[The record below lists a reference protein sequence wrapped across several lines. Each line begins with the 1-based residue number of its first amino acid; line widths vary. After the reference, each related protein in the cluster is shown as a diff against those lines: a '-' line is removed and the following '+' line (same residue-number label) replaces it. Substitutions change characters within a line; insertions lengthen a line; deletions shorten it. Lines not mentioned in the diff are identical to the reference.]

1 LIAIRPEVNALSPPP
16 PPRDWPE
23 GEYCTKAGS
32 CILLSG
38 VTVWFAIT
46 FYLFFEI
53 YSVLTLNLTLLSAF
67 IPTFFV
73 VSITPGL
80 CMTLALS
87 MGITIGVRRALWM
100 MAGELL
106 GVAVVATS
114 AAVGVAAFMLQ
125 YPTAFALFKY
135 AGGAYLAW
143 LGVQMWLSKGRM
155 AMPEEESE
163 SSGSASRWQLAI
175 QGFVTAI
182 ANPKGWAFFIAL
194 LPPFIDSSLPM
205 APQLTVLILI
215 ILLLEFIC
223 LQIYAHGGKRLR
235 LALRKG
241 GGVRTVN
248 RVAGSLMMLVG
259 AWLAFG

>member
-1 LIAIRPEVNALSPPP
+1 MLN
-16 PPRDWPE
+16 WP
-23 GEYCTKAGS
+23 
-32 CILLSG
+32 
-38 VTVWFAIT
+38 
-46 FYLFFEI
+46 
-53 YSVLTLNLTLLSAF
+53 LLSAF

-73 VSITPGL
+73 VSITPGM

-100 MAGELL
+100 MMGELI
-106 GVAVVATS
+106 GVAVVAVS
-114 AAVGVAAFMLQ
+114 AAVGVAALMLQ

-135 AGGAYLAW
+135 AGGAYLGW
-143 LGVQMWLSKGRM
+143 LGIQMWFSKGRM
-155 AMPEEESE
+155 AMPEGEA
-163 SSGSASRWQLAI
+163 SSRGEASRWQLAT

-182 ANPKGWAFFIAL
+182 ANPKGWAFFVAL

-205 APQLTVLILI
+205 APQLTALILI
-215 ILLLEFIC
+215 ILALEFIC
-223 LQIYAHGGKRLR
+223 LQIYAHGGKGLSR
-235 LALRKG
+235 ALSQG

>member
-1 LIAIRPEVNALSPPP
+1 MFS
-16 PPRDWPE
+16 
-23 GEYCTKAGS
+23 
-32 CILLSG
+32 
-38 VTVWFAIT
+38 
-46 FYLFFEI
+46 
-53 YSVLTLNLTLLSAF
+53 LNLSLLSAF

-73 VSITPGL
+73 VSVTPGM

-87 MGITIGVRRALWM
+87 LGITIGVRRAMWM

-106 GVAVVATS
+106 GVALVATA
-114 AAVGVAAFMLQ
+114 AAVGVAAFMLN

-143 LGVQMWLSKGRM
+143 LGVQLWFSRGKL
-155 AMPEEESE
+155 AMPEDDAPPPE
-163 SSGSASRWQLAI
+163 SSRLQLAV

-215 ILLLEFIC
+215 ILALEFLC
-223 LQIYAHGGKRLR
+223 LQLYAHGGKQLR
-235 LALRKG
+235 QALRRG
-241 GGVRTVN
+241 AGVRVMN
-248 RVAGSLMMLVG
+248 RIAGSLMVLVG